1 MKRIVTVIVVWVT
14 LCLVGAMNQDIT
26 TKAATKEKLNQ
37 YTLMMTDKCTPML
50 SVNNIEVLTA
60 KIIKITGESK
70 NTKNKSKSTKKK
82 NSTYK
87 PKNNKKK
94 YSDIELKYM
103 TSIIYCEAGAEDYES
118 QKAVGIVVMNRKKSD
133 LFPNGIKRVIYQKGQ
148 FTPAS
153 NGRLD
158 RALRLYDKYNE
169 DGKFKDEMKSCLKA
183 AKEVLE
189 GTTTI
194 TVNGKKKEM
203 KDYLFFS
210 GYIPNAKF
218 ILGKIQF
225 K

>member
-14 LCLVGAMNQDIT
+14 LCLIGTINQDIT
-26 TKAATKEKLNQ
+26 TKAATKEKLQ
-37 YTLMMTDKCTPML
+37 QFTLTMTDKNAPML
-50 SVNNIEVLTA
+50 SIKNSELLSA
-60 KIIKITGESK
+60 KITK
-70 NTKNKSKSTKKK
+70 NTGATNKNDNKSKSTKKK
-82 NSTYK
+82 NTTYE
-87 PKNNKKK
+87 PKDKKKK

-103 TSIIYCEAGAEDYES
+103 TSIIYCEARGESYES
-118 QKAVGIVVMNRKKSD
+118 QKAVGIVVMNRKRSD

-148 FTPAS
+148 FSPVT
-153 NGRLD
+153 NGSLD
-158 RALRLYDKYNE
+158 RALRLYDKYN
-169 DGKFKDEMKSCLKA
+169 DNGKFKDEMKSCLKA

-194 TVNGKKKEM
+194 KVDGKKKEM